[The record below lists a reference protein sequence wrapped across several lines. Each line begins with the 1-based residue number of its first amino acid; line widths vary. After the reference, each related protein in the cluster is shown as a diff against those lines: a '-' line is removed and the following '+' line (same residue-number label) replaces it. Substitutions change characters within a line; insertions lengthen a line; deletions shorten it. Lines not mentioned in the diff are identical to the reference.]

1 MKRIRFVALFLLI
14 IAIIGC
20 KKDYHQLA
28 IEFERALPDT
38 MVVLSEQINEID
50 HFVFYKNKSNTEL
63 YRYNLETKT
72 KDIIQPE
79 LDDFEV
85 ISGIYMGKEN
95 IIFLKSDGGN
105 LVLFMIYNL
114 KTQKFKEGDYLMEP
128 VVDETD
134 KTIKGYMEYR
144 NNFQPPHSFVYD
156 FDGNKI
162 SEEEMQNDEEETEY
176 ESMNSSSNEGYQKHE
191 KPLQEFRCKKCGQR
205 VAARNTIEAGIEAL
219 HGCEPAGSSHSWD
232 YIQY

>member
-1 MKRIRFVALFLLI
+1 
-14 IAIIGC
+14 
-20 KKDYHQLA
+20 
-28 IEFERALPDT
+28 
-38 MVVLSEQINEID
+38 
-50 HFVFYKNKSNTEL
+50 
-63 YRYNLETKT
+63 
-72 KDIIQPE
+72 
-79 LDDFEV
+79 
-85 ISGIYMGKEN
+85 
-95 IIFLKSDGGN
+95 
-105 LVLFMIYNL
+105 MIYNL

-144 NNFQPPHSFVYD
+144 NNYQPPHSFVYD

-205 VAARNTIEAGIEAL
+205 VAARNTIEAGIKAL
-219 HGCEPAGSSHSWD
+219 HGCEPAGNSHSWD